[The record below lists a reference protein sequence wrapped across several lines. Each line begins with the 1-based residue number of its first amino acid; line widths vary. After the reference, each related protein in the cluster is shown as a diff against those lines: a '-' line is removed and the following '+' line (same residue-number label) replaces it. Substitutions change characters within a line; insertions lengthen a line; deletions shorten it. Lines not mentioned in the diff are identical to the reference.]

1 MNNATYR
8 KGAALATAGE
18 LGKLMDL
25 IDETQQKDPVT
36 AMIMGP
42 LLASAFTNLRSAKS

>member
-18 LGKLMDL
+18 LGKLRAF

-36 AMIMGP
+36 AMVMGP
-42 LLASAFTNLRSAKS
+42 LLTSAFTNLPSAKS